1 MLRRS
6 RQLRL
11 KWSRKKGK
19 HKTFRRVQLL
29 CYWEV
34 NFVMVRVRVQ
44 RIESI
49 RDPEGN
55 LGKRIELLED
65 RVVPRMVIRPQT
77 DEARMA
83 QDIMQALQ
91 QQMPMFPQ
99 QTQFTFPK
107 LVLFLT
113 EQEYEDL
120 GVDFDVN
127 QVYELDLSNKSIS
140 FKKAP

>member
-1 MLRRS
+1 
-6 RQLRL
+6 
-11 KWSRKKGK
+11 
-19 HKTFRRVQLL
+19 
-29 CYWEV
+29 
-34 NFVMVRVRVQ
+34 MVRVRVQ

-55 LGKRIELLED
+55 LGKRVELLED

-91 QQMPMFPQ
+91 QQLPMFPQ

-107 LVLFLT
+107 LILFLT
-113 EQEYEDL
+113 EQEYEGL

-127 QVYELDLSNKSIS
+127 QVYELELSGQTIK
-140 FKKAP
+140 FRKAQ